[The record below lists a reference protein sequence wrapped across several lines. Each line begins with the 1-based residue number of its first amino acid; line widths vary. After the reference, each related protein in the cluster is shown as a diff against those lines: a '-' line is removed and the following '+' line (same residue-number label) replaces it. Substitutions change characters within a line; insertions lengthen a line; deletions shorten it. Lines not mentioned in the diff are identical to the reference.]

1 MIYLDNAATSWPKP
15 EGVYQAVDDC
25 LRHRGGNPG
34 RGGHR
39 LSLQAGRIILET
51 RELLAQLF
59 NITDS
64 ARIIFTGNV
73 TEALNLALKGFLRA
87 GDHLILTSMEH
98 NAVVRPAYRL
108 QDTGVEQTIIPCS
121 REGRLDLA
129 TLAKNLRANTRLI
142 CVNHASNV
150 TGTIQPIEAIG
161 ELAASKGIPL
171 LVDCAQTAGI
181 LPIDVVKNKISL
193 LAFTGH
199 KGLFGPQGTGGLYI
213 GKEIDLQPL
222 KEGGTGSK
230 SEVFVQPEELPDRF
244 ESGTPNTPGIAG
256 LGAGIKFVL
265 QEGLERIRKHE
276 QALTRQIIEGL
287 RRLEGVTRYGPNDLE
302 EQTAVVSLN
311 LEGWEA
317 GELSYVLDQVF
328 DIAVRSGLHCAPLAH
343 ATIDTLDTGTLRI
356 SPGYFNTPAEIEV
369 LLEALYSLVREKT
382 SGRR

>member
-343 ATIDTLDTGTLRI
+343 ATIDTLETGTLRI